1 MIPNQKKLNAHQRN
15 QRKMPK
21 RMEMIA
27 TMKRNQVC
35 KEQINKRNK
44 KNKLN
49 RYNYN
54 NKIYNSLFI

>member
-1 MIPNQKKLNAHQRN
+1 
-15 QRKMPK
+15 
-21 RMEMIA
+21 
-27 TMKRNQVC
+27 MKRNQVC